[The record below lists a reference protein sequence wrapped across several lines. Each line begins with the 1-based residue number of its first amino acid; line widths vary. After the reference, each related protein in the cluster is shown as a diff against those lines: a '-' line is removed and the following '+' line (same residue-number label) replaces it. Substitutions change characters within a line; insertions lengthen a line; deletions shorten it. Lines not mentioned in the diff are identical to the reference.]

1 MDKRQEYVAEINA
14 ACEEL
19 KTAGIPHAVDLA
31 KHIVR
36 MTRDLNFYDKCMRM
50 GGKGHSSKQ
59 SRSEFGRMGNKLE

>member
-1 MDKRQEYVAEINA
+1 MDNRQQYVDEIHA

-36 MTRDLNFYDKCMRM
+36 MKRDLMFYDKCMKI
-50 GGKGHSSKQ
+50 GVKNHSSKQ
-59 SRSEFGRMGNKLE
+59 SRS